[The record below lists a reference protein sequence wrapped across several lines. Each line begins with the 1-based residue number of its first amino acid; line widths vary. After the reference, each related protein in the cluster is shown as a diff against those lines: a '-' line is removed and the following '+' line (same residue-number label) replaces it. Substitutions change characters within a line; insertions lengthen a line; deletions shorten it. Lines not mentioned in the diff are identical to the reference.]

1 MNWKDKLKL
10 EYIIEEDPFHRF
22 KEVALICSWR
32 GYSIIRKVVLVRIDH
47 FNLAH
52 LKLLLQKWHN
62 DFVINYDDLTTRQ
75 KRRIENFP
83 FIGEKFTLER
93 KRYAKLYSYVD
104 SEFLKYAKL
113 KMIFVRV
120 DFLDSYRVLPKT
132 VICELL

>member
-10 EYIIEEDPFHRF
+10 EYTIEEDPFHRF
-22 KEVALICSWR
+22 KGVMLACSWR
-32 GYSIIRKVVLVRIDH
+32 GYRLIIKTVETKPEH
-47 FNLAH
+47 FNFDH
-52 LKLLLQKWHN
+52 QKLLLQKWHN
-62 DFVINYDDLTTRQ
+62 DFVLNYDDLTTRQ
-75 KRRIENFP
+75 KRRIKNFP

-93 KRYAKLYSYVD
+93 KRYAKLYGYVD
-104 SEFLKYAKL
+104 SEYLKYAKL